1 MESINFGY
9 SIINNNN
16 FAELD
21 KDGFTIIKS
30 DKDYWEKN
38 NINFEYLSSI
48 TDELCKEGKSGGWK
62 MVNKMI
68 NIGNLVPKEF
78 PIFQIKIEFS

>member
-1 MESINFGY
+1 MKKKSNDYKKFLESINFGY

-30 DKDYWEKN
+30 TKIIGKK
-38 NINFEYLSSI
+38 I
-48 TDELCKEGKSGGWK
+48 T
-62 MVNKMI
+62 
-68 NIGNLVPKEF
+68 
-78 PIFQIKIEFS
+78 

>member
-1 MESINFGY
+1 MKKKSNDYKKFLESINFGY

-30 DKDYWEKN
+30 DKDYWEK
-38 NINFEYLSSI
+38 I
-48 TDELCKEGKSGGWK
+48 T
-62 MVNKMI
+62 
-68 NIGNLVPKEF
+68 
-78 PIFQIKIEFS
+78 